1 MIFNNTGLTKDSII
15 FDFDISNIKSYDNN
29 TGFTITSLTYW
40 DNYILSDLT
49 LTGYGQTMYDFGL
62 ATSTSFTES
71 KSYTIKDRNLL
82 FNRIGYNNASGNTTY
97 PQITLGTGSEGNSL
111 VLSGGYLTSF
121 FKIPEKPFQLA
132 TYRNGVGFT
141 IDTWTYLD
149 QNTFDKITSYTEGV
163 FLYFGTKAENK
174 FNIKYSAS
182 TDAYTNPASIKYDSG
197 FTYDTNNYLQDIE
210 YNAVGFKFNND
221 KTISLRYLI
230 TSGLTTEIVTDKS
243 LTTTGWTNIAFT
255 FRYCNKIITNC
266 DNSNSEL
273 IDCVPTREGDLK
285 IFVNGKLFF
294 EKDCVEEFF
303 WLKDLNTS
311 SDRQIGLPYSINW
324 GGGSWGLKH
333 SFLPSVTSYT
343 AYSAITTATTYV
355 LASGATNILVDGNY
369 GTFEGASGT
378 TSGNTSGI
386 TTDVYSSILTAT
398 TAITYTG
405 TNSLLL
411 YASPSAIT
419 NVIIT
424 GFTYTGTTNIISG
437 GNNGSFE
444 DTVTGI
450 TTDIF
455 GASIITSTTQVF
467 SGTNSLRLFNLN
479 GITSETLTNYVYTS
493 ITSNILTDGDN
504 GNFTSGITGVTSPYV
519 EFLIS
524 GTSGNSI
531 SGNNLYY
538 YYDITSSTSSIYN
551 NKVFTFDTLYTLSS
565 NTRYIFSGQVYDN
578 NTYTLIEAFKSIY
591 LGFEDNSEVNYITL
605 TSVTYTTVTSSST
618 WVNLIYDFIVPSSAT
633 PSSTKLAVKTEYT
646 QTFNTNTSLYFDNFK
661 FIPFNTQE
669 QITINTGFT
678 YSSLTNNLLIFNQP
692 ISLESNKRY
701 LYQGKI
707 YDNNSFPATSDTKA
721 IYLDFSGITF
731 SGSLNNEITI
741 LSSVT
746 YTSETAVNQWTD
758 LKLYFQT
765 PLFITG
771 GSQYVPI
778 VKVVPSGISS
788 SYNLFFDDF
797 KIIKQDYTETSSAQT
812 EITGYTYTPLSN
824 VITNGDNGTFQSNIN
839 GMSTPLTNGTL
850 NQVVGASNYLG
861 LYNNGGS
868 VGGFTD
874 VNGYSF
880 VRFDTALNLSPNTKY
895 IFSGSVRDFA
905 RTYTSNQN
913 IFLGFLDGF
922 ETGCTTVSSVTF
934 NSGSTGNTFY
944 DLYYEFFTPSSGT
957 TNKTLTIKTNNTTL
971 FNTNFYLLFD
981 NFKLIPHTTNPQ
993 TAFTTSFTF
1002 STLTNNL
1009 VVFNTPINISPSKT
1023 YIYQGKFY
1031 DDNSYISGSNKNVY
1045 LTFSGGLNSEITIVS
1060 SVTYTSET
1068 SAATWNDLKLVFI
1081 TPSALTGTTSYTPLI
1096 KVDYTTGITAGYKF
1110 YFDEFSIAE
1119 YNLFNLT
1126 GLTGY
1131 SVTEEI
1137 LLNKNLKSIIKDN
1150 FDGSFHGKIQKLRMY
1165 DIDLNFTEIKKNYN
1179 YYSTKYGFTKL
1190 K

>member
-1 MIFNNTGLTKDSII
+1 
-15 FDFDISNIKSYDNN
+15 
-29 TGFTITSLTYW
+29 
-40 DNYILSDLT
+40 LSDLT

-62 ATSTSFTES
+62 TTSYTAN
-71 KSYTIKDRNLL
+71 KSYTIQNRNLV
-82 FNRIGYNNASGNTTY
+82 FNRIGYNDALGNTTF
-97 PQITLGTGSEGNSL
+97 PQIILTTSSTVGNSFT
-111 VLSGGYLTSF
+111 LSGGYLTTF
-121 FKIPEKPFQLA
+121 FKLSDKIFELTP
-132 TYRNGVGFT
+132 YRHGVGFT
-141 IDTWTYLD
+141 IDTWIYIDNNSFNNINTYND
-149 QNTFDKITSYTEGV
+149 GF
-163 FLYFGTKAENK
+163 FLYLGTKSENK
-174 FNIKYSAS
+174 FNIKYSAL
-182 TDAYTNPASIKYDSG
+182 TDSYTNSTSTLYDSG
-197 FTYDTNNYLQDIE
+197 FTYDTNNYIEDIE
-210 YNAVGFKFNND
+210 YNAIGFKFNND
-221 KTISLRYLI
+221 RTISLRYLGI
-230 TSGLTTEIVTDKS
+230 SGLTNEITTHNS
-243 LTTTGWTNIAFT
+243 LTTTGWTNFTTT
-255 FRYCNKIITNC
+255 FRYCDKIITNC
-266 DNSNSEL
+266 GDETNPL
-273 IDCVPTREGDLK
+273 IDCEPRREGNLK

-303 WLKDLNTS
+303 WLKDLNTE
-311 SDRQIGLPYSINW
+311 SDRQIGLPYTINW

-333 SFLPSVTSYT
+333 SFIPSITSYT
-343 AYSAITTATTYV
+343 AYSAVTTATTYV

-378 TSGNTSGI
+378 TTGNTSGI

-411 YASPSAIT
+411 YASPSAVT

-437 GNNGSFE
+437 GNSGSFE
-444 DTVTGI
+444 GTVTGI

-455 GASIITSTTQVF
+455 GASIVTSTTQVF

-504 GNFTSGITGVTSPYV
+504 GTFNSNIDNVVPPYV
-519 EFLIS
+519 EFLLS
-524 GTSGNSI
+524 GTSNNPI

-538 YYDITSSTSSIYN
+538 YYDIGAAETSIYS
-551 NKVFTFDTLYTLSS
+551 NKVFTFRTDYTLSA

-578 NTYTLIEAFKSIY
+578 NTYTGIEQYKSLY

-605 TSVTYTTVTSSST
+605 TSVTYTTVTSANT
-618 WVNLIYDFIVPSSAT
+618 WVNLIYDFIVPLSAT
-633 PSSTKLAVKTEYT
+633 PTSTKLAVKTEYT
-646 QTFNTNTSLYFDNFK
+646 ETFNENTSLHFDNFK

-669 QITINTGFT
+669 QNTINTGFT
-678 YSSLTNNLLIFNQP
+678 YSSLTDNLLIFNQP
-692 ISLESNKRY
+692 ILLEANKKY
-701 LYQGKI
+701 FYEGKV

-731 SGSLNNEITI
+731 SGSLNSEIII

-746 YTSETAVNQWTD
+746 YTSNTALNQWTD
-758 LKLYFQT
+758 LKLHFQT
-765 PLFITG
+765 PLTITG
-771 GSQYVPI
+771 GSQYLPI

-797 KIIKQDYTETSSAQT
+797 KIIKQDYTITSSA
-812 EITGYTYTPLSN
+812 
-824 VITNGDNGTFQSNIN
+824 
-839 GMSTPLTNGTL
+839 
-850 NQVVGASNYLG
+850 A
-861 LYNNGGS
+861 
-868 VGGFTD
+868 
-874 VNGYSF
+874 
-880 VRFDTALNLSPNTKY
+880 
-895 IFSGSVRDFA
+895 
-905 RTYTSNQN
+905 
-913 IFLGFLDGF
+913 
-922 ETGCTTVSSVTF
+922 
-934 NSGSTGNTFY
+934 
-944 DLYYEFFTPSSGT
+944 
-957 TNKTLTIKTNNTTL
+957 
-971 FNTNFYLLFD
+971 
-981 NFKLIPHTTNPQ
+981 
-993 TAFTTSFTF
+993 TSFTF

-1009 VVFNTPINISPSKT
+1009 VVFNTPINLSPSKT

-1031 DDNSYISGSNKNVY
+1031 DNNSYISGSNKNVY
-1045 LTFSGGLNSEITIVS
+1045 LTFSGGLNSEITIVT

-1096 KVDYTTGITAGYKF
+1096 KVDYTTGITLDYKF

-1137 LLNKNLKSIIKDN
+1137 LFNKNVKSIIKDN

-1165 DIDLNFTEIKKNYN
+1165 DIDLKFTEIKKNYN
-1179 YYSTKYGFTKL
+1179 YFSTKYGFTKL

>member
-1 MIFNNTGLTKDSII
+1 MIFSNTGLTKDNII
-15 FDFDISNIKSYDNN
+15 FDFDISNIKSYDTNS
-29 TGFTITSLTYW
+29 GFTLTSLTFW
-40 DNYILSDLT
+40 ENYILSDLT

-62 ATSTSFTES
+62 AKSTSFTET
-71 KSYTIKDRNLL
+71 KTYTIKDRNLIL
-82 FNRIGYNNASGNTTY
+82 NRIGYNNATGNTTF
-97 PQITLGTGSEGNSL
+97 PQIVLGTGSEGNSF

-121 FKIPEKPFQLA
+121 FKIPEKTFELA
-132 TYRNGVGFT
+132 PYRHGLGFT
-141 IDTWTYLD
+141 IDTWVYID
-149 QNTFDKITSYTEGV
+149 QNTFDKITSYTEGF

-174 FNIKYSAS
+174 FNVFYSAS
-182 TDAYTNPASIKYDSG
+182 TDNLGTG

-210 YNAVGFKFNND
+210 YNSIGFKINND
-221 KTISLRYLI
+221 KTLSLRYLI
-230 TSGLTTEIVTDKS
+230 TSGLTNEIITNNS
-243 LTTTGWTNIAFT
+243 LTTTGWTNIAIT
-255 FRYCNKIITNC
+255 FRYCDKIITNC
-266 DNSNSEL
+266 GEETNVL
-273 IDCVPTREGDLK
+273 IDCKPRRDGSLK

-294 EKDCVEEFF
+294 EDDCSEEFF
-303 WLKDLNTS
+303 WLKDLNTE
-311 SDRQIGLPYSINW
+311 SDRQIGLPYTINW

-333 SFLPSVTSYT
+333 SFIPSITSYT
-343 AYSAITTATTYV
+343 AYSAVTTATTYV

-378 TSGNTSGI
+378 TTGNTSGI

-411 YASPSAIT
+411 YASPSAVT

-437 GNNGSFE
+437 GNSGSFE
-444 DTVTGI
+444 GTVTGI
-450 TTDIF
+450 TTNIF
-455 GASIITSTTQVF
+455 GASIVTSTTQVF

-504 GNFTSGITGVTSPYV
+504 GTFNSNITNVDSPNS
-519 EFLIS
+519 EFSIS
-524 GTSGNSI
+524 GTSNNPI

-538 YYDITSSTSSIYN
+538 YNASPIFNIVEN
-551 NKVFTFDTLYTLSS
+551 NIFTFRTPYTLSS

-578 NTYTLIEAFKSIY
+578 NTYTGIGQYKSIY

-605 TSVTYTTVTSSST
+605 TSITYTTDTSSST
-618 WVNLIYDFIVPSSAT
+618 WVNLIYDFIVPLSAT
-633 PSSTKLAVKTEYT
+633 PTSTKLAVKTEYT
-646 QTFNTNTSLYFDNFK
+646 NTFNTNTSLYFDNFK
-661 FIPFNTQE
+661 FIPFNTQQ
-669 QITINTGFT
+669 QITINSGFT
-678 YSSLTNNLLIFNQP
+678 YSSLTDNLLIFNQP

-701 LYQGKI
+701 LYQGKV

-731 SGSLNNEITI
+731 SGSLNSENVI

-746 YTSETAVNQWTD
+746 YTSTTSANTWVD
-758 LKLYFQT
+758 LKLHFQT
-765 PLFITG
+765 PLIITG

-778 VKVVPSGISS
+778 VKVVPSGISG
-788 SYNLFFDDF
+788 SYNFYFDDF
-797 KIIKQDYTETSSAQT
+797 KIIKQDYLQTSSLQI

-824 VITNGDNGTFQSNIN
+824 IITNGDNGTFQSNIN

-861 LYNNGGS
+861 LYNNGGPFGVFS
-868 VGGFTD
+868 N

-880 VRFDTALNLSPNTKY
+880 VNFNTALNLSANTKY
-895 IFSGSVRDFA
+895 IYSGTVRDYA
-905 RTYTSNQN
+905 QTYTSNKN

-922 ETGCTTVSSVTF
+922 ETGCTTISSVTF
-934 NSGSTGNTFY
+934 NTASTSNIFY
-944 DLYYEFFTPSSGT
+944 DLYYEFITPSSDT
-957 TNKTLTIKTNNTTL
+957 SNKTLTIKTDNTTL
-971 FNTNFYLLFD
+971 FNTSFYLFFD
-981 NFKLIPHTTNPQ
+981 NFKLIPHITNPQ

-1009 VVFNTPINISPSKT
+1009 VVFNTPVNLSPNKT

-1031 DDNSYISGSNKNVY
+1031 DNNSWISGSNKNVY
-1045 LTFSGGLNSEITIVS
+1045 LTFSGGLNSEITVVTSI
-1060 SVTYTSET
+1060 TYTSET
-1068 SAATWNDLKLVFI
+1068 SAATWNDLKLIFT
-1081 TPSALTGTTSYTPLI
+1081 TPSGLTGTTSYTPVI

-1131 SVTEEI
+1131 SVTEQI
-1137 LLNKNLKSIIKDN
+1137 LLNKNVHSIIKDN

-1165 DIDLNFTEIKKNYN
+1165 DIDLNFSEIKKNYN
-1179 YYSTKYGFTKL
+1179 YYSSKYGFTKL

>member
-1 MIFNNTGLTKDSII
+1 MIFTNTGLTKDNII
-15 FDFDISNIKSYDNN
+15 FDFDISNSKSYDSN
-29 TGFTITSLTYW
+29 TGFTLTSLTFW
-40 DNYILSDLT
+40 DGYILSDLT

-62 ATSTSFTES
+62 SNVTSLTES
-71 KSYTIKDRNLL
+71 KSYTIRDRNLV
-82 FNRIGYNNASGNTTY
+82 FNRIGYNDATGNTTF
-97 PQITLGTGSEGNSL
+97 PQIILNTGTEGNSL

-121 FKIPEKPFQLA
+121 FKIPDKEFQLG

-141 IDTWTYLD
+141 IDTWIYLD
-149 QNTFDKITSYTEGV
+149 QNTFNKITSYTEGF

-182 TDAYTNPASIKYDSG
+182 TDAYTNIASVLYNSG

-210 YNAVGFKFNND
+210 YNSVGFKFNND
-221 KTISLRYLI
+221 KTLSLRYLGV
-230 TSGLTTEIVTDKS
+230 SGLTNEILTDKS
-243 LTTTGWTNIAFT
+243 ITTTGWTNIAFT
-255 FRYCNKIITNC
+255 FRYCNKIIVNC
-266 DNSNSEL
+266 DNSNSSL
-273 IDCVPTREGDLK
+273 IDCVSPREGDFK

-303 WLKDLNTS
+303 WLKELNTDT
-311 SDRQIGLPYSINW
+311 DRQIGLPYSINW

-333 SFLPSVTSYT
+333 SFTPSITSYT
-343 AYSAITTATTYV
+343 DYSAVTTATTYV

-437 GNNGSFE
+437 GNSGSFE
-444 DTVTGI
+444 STVTGI
-450 TTDIF
+450 TTDII

-467 SGTNSLRLFNLN
+467 SGTNSLRLFNVS
-479 GITSETLTNYVYTS
+479 GITSETITNYIYTS
-493 ITSNILTDGDN
+493 VTSNILTDGDN
-504 GNFTSGITGVTSPYV
+504 GNFTSGIVGVTSPYGKY
-519 EFLIS
+519 LLS
-524 GTSGNSI
+524 GTSNNPI

-538 YYDITSSTSSIYN
+538 YYDSFGGDSLYS

-578 NTYTLIEAFKSIY
+578 NTYTGIEQFKSLY
-591 LGFEDNSEVNYITL
+591 LGFEDDSEINFTNI
-605 TSVTYTTVTSSST
+605 TSVTYTTDTSANT
-618 WVNLIYDFIVPSSAT
+618 WVNLIYDFIIPSSYT
-633 PSSTKLAVKTEYT
+633 PSATKLAVKTEYT
-646 QTFNTNTSLYFDNFK
+646 NTFNTNTSLYFDNFK
-661 FIPFNTQE
+661 FIPFNTELQT
-669 QITINTGFT
+669 IINTGFT
-678 YSSLTNNLLIFNQP
+678 YSSLTDNLLIFDSP

-701 LYQGKI
+701 LYEGKI
-707 YDNNSFPATSDTKA
+707 YDNNSFPATSDTKG

-731 SGSLNNEITI
+731 SGSLNSENII
-741 LSSVT
+741 FSSVT
-746 YTSETAVNQWTD
+746 YTSTTSANTWVD
-758 LKLYFQT
+758 LKLHFQT
-765 PLFITG
+765 PLIITG
-771 GSQYVPI
+771 GSQYAPI
-778 VKVVPSGISS
+778 VKINPTGISG
-788 SYNLFFDDF
+788 SYNFYFDDF
-797 KIIKQDYTETSSAQT
+797 KIIKQDYTQTSSAQT

-824 VITNGDNGTFQSNIN
+824 IITDGDNGTFESNFN
-839 GMSTPLTNGTL
+839 GMSTPLTNGAL
-850 NQVVGASNYLG
+850 SQVVSSSNYLG
-861 LYNNGGS
+861 LNNNGGP
-868 VGGFTD
+868 VGGFSN

-880 VRFDTALNLSPNTKY
+880 VRFNTPFNLSANTKY
-895 IFSGSVRDFA
+895 IYSGSVRDFA
-905 RTYTSNQN
+905 QTYTSNQN

-922 ETGCTTVSSVTF
+922 ETGCTTVTSITF
-934 NSGSTGNTFY
+934 NSGSTGNIFY
-944 DLYYEFFTPSSGT
+944 NLYYEFITPSANT
-957 TNKTLTIKTNNTTL
+957 TGKTLTIKTDNTTL
-971 FNTNFYLLFD
+971 FNTNFFLLFD
-981 NFKLIPHTTNPQ
+981 NFKLIPHITNPQ

-1009 VVFNTPINISPSKT
+1009 VVFNTPVNILPNKT

-1031 DDNSYISGSNKNVY
+1031 DDNSYASGSNKNVY
-1045 LTFSGGLNSEITIVS
+1045 LTFSGGLNSEITVVT
-1060 SVTYTSET
+1060 SVTYTSGT
-1068 SAATWNDLKLVFI
+1068 SATTWNDLKLIFI
-1081 TPSALTGTTSYTPLI
+1081 TPSGLTGTTSYTPVI

-1131 SVTEEI
+1131 SVTEQI
-1137 LLNKNLKSIIKDN
+1137 LLNKNLDSIIKDN
-1150 FDGSFHGKIQKLRMY
+1150 FDGSFYGKIQKLRMY
-1165 DIDLNFTEIKKNYN
+1165 DIDLNFSEIKKNYN

>member
-1 MIFNNTGLTKDSII
+1 MIFTNTGLTKDNII
-15 FDFDISNIKSYDNN
+15 FDFDISNIKSYDLN
-29 TGFTITSLTYW
+29 TGFTLTSLTFW
-40 DNYILSDLT
+40 ENYILSDLT

-62 ATSTSFTES
+62 AKSTSFTET
-71 KSYTIKDRNLL
+71 KTYTIKDRNLIL
-82 FNRIGYNNASGNTTY
+82 NRIGYNNATGNTTF
-97 PQITLGTGSEGNSL
+97 PQIVLGTGSEGNSF

-121 FKIPEKPFQLA
+121 FKIPEKTFELA
-132 TYRNGVGFT
+132 PYRHGLGFT
-141 IDTWTYLD
+141 IDTWVFID
-149 QNTFDKITSYTEGV
+149 QNTFDNITSYTEGF

-174 FNIKYSAS
+174 FNVFYSAS
-182 TDAYTNPASIKYDSG
+182 TDNLGTG
-197 FTYDTNNYLQDIE
+197 FTYDINNYLEDIE
-210 YNAVGFKFNND
+210 YNSIGFKINKD

-230 TSGLTTEIVTDKS
+230 TSGLTNEIITNNS
-243 LTTTGWTNIAFT
+243 LTTTGWTNIAIT
-255 FRYCNKIITNC
+255 FRYCDKIITNC
-266 DNSNSEL
+266 GDETNVL
-273 IDCVPTREGDLK
+273 IDCKPKRDGSLK

-294 EKDCVEEFF
+294 EDDCSEEFF
-303 WLKDLNTS
+303 WLKDLNTE
-311 SDRQIGLPYSINW
+311 SDRQIGLPYTINW

-333 SFLPSVTSYT
+333 SFFPSVTSYT
-343 AYSAITTATTYV
+343 AYSAVTTATTYV
-355 LASGATNILVDGNY
+355 LASGATNVLVDGNY

-378 TSGNTSGI
+378 TSGNTSGV

-437 GNNGSFE
+437 GNSGSFE
-444 DTVTGI
+444 GTVTGI
-450 TTDIF
+450 TSDIF

-467 SGTNSLRLFNLN
+467 SGTNSLRLFNLS
-479 GITSETLTNYVYTS
+479 GITSETITNYVYTS

-504 GNFTSGITGVTSPYV
+504 GTFNSNILNVASPNSD
-519 EFLIS
+519 FLLS
-524 GTSGNSI
+524 GTSNNPI

-538 YYDITSSTSSIYN
+538 YNDSPIFEILEN
-551 NKVFTFDTLYTLSS
+551 NIFTFRTSYNLSS

-578 NTYTLIEAFKSIY
+578 NTYTGIEQYKSIY

-605 TSVTYTTVTSSST
+605 TSLTYTTDTSSST
-618 WVNLIYDFIVPSSAT
+618 WVNLIYDFIVPLSAT
-633 PSSTKLAVKTEYT
+633 PSSTQLAVKTEYGE
-646 QTFNTNTSLYFDNFK
+646 TFNTNTSLYFDNFK

-678 YSSLTNNLLIFNQP
+678 YSSITDNLLIFNQP
-692 ISLESNKRY
+692 ILLEANKKY
-701 LYQGKI
+701 FYEGKV

-731 SGSLNNEITI
+731 SGSLNSEITI

-746 YTSETAVNQWTD
+746 YTSTTSANTWVD
-758 LKLYFQT
+758 LKLHFQT
-765 PLFITG
+765 PLIITG

-797 KIIKQDYTETSSAQT
+797 KIIKQDYTETSSLET
-812 EITGYTYTPLSN
+812 EIRGYTYTPLSN
-824 VITNGDNGTFQSNIN
+824 IITNGDNGTFQNNIN

-861 LYNNGGS
+861 LFNNGGS

-880 VRFDTALNLSPNTKY
+880 IQFNTPFDLSADTKY

-922 ETGCTTVSSVTF
+922 ETGCTTVSSITF

-944 DLYYEFFTPSSGT
+944 DLYYEFFTPSANT
-957 TNKTLTIKTNNTTL
+957 TGKTLTIKTNNTTL
-971 FNTNFYLLFD
+971 FNTNFFLLFD
-981 NFKLIPHTTNPQ
+981 NFKLIPHTTIPQ

-1009 VVFNTPINISPSKT
+1009 VVFNTPVNLSPSKT

-1031 DDNSYISGSNKNVY
+1031 DDNSWISGSNKNVY
-1045 LTFSGGLNSEITIVS
+1045 LTFSGGLNSEITVVT

-1068 SAATWNDLKLVFI
+1068 SAATWNDLKLIFT
-1081 TPSALTGTTSYTPLI
+1081 TPSGLTGTTSYTPVI
-1096 KVDYTTGITAGYKF
+1096 KVDYATGITAGYKF

-1131 SVTEEI
+1131 SVTEQI
-1137 LLNKNLKSIIKDN
+1137 LLNKNAHSIIKDN

-1165 DIDLNFTEIKKNYN
+1165 DIDLNFSEIKKNYN
-1179 YYSTKYGFTKL
+1179 FYSSKYGFTKL

>member
-1 MIFNNTGLTKDSII
+1 MIFTNTGLTKDNII
-15 FDFDISNIKSYDNN
+15 FDFDTSNVKSYDSN
-29 TGFTITSLTYW
+29 TGFTLTSLTFW

-71 KSYTIKDRNLL
+71 KSYTIKDRNLVL
-82 FNRIGYNNASGNTTY
+82 NRIGYNNATGQTTF
-97 PQITLGTGSEGNSL
+97 PQITLNTGSEGNSF

-121 FKIPEKPFQLA
+121 FKIPEKSFQLA

-141 IDTWTYLD
+141 IDTWVYLD
-149 QNTFDKITSYTEGV
+149 QNTFNKITSYTEGI

-174 FNIKYSAS
+174 FNIFYSAS
-182 TDAYTNPASIKYDSG
+182 TDAYTNTASTKYDSG
-197 FTYDTNNYLQDIE
+197 FTYDTNNYIQDIE

-266 DNSNSEL
+266 DNSNSSL
-273 IDCVPTREGDLK
+273 IDCVAPREGDLK

-333 SFLPSVTSYT
+333 SFFPSVTSYT

-355 LASGATNILVDGNY
+355 LASGSTNILVDGNY

-419 NVIIT
+419 NLIIT

-437 GNNGSFE
+437 GNSGSFE
-444 DTVTGI
+444 GTVTGI
-450 TTDIF
+450 TTDIIS
-455 GASIITSTTQVF
+455 ASIITSTTQVF
-467 SGTNSLRLFNLN
+467 SGTNSL
-479 GITSETLTNYVYTS
+479 Y
-493 ITSNILTDGDN
+493 
-504 GNFTSGITGVTSPYV
+504 
-519 EFLIS
+519 
-524 GTSGNSI
+524 
-531 SGNNLYY
+531 
-538 YYDITSSTSSIYN
+538 
-551 NKVFTFDTLYTLSS
+551 LSA
-565 NTRYIFSGQVYDN
+565 
-578 NTYTLIEAFKSIY
+578 E
-591 LGFEDNSEVNYITL
+591 
-605 TSVTYTTVTSSST
+605 
-618 WVNLIYDFIVPSSAT
+618 
-633 PSSTKLAVKTEYT
+633 
-646 QTFNTNTSLYFDNFK
+646 
-661 FIPFNTQE
+661 
-669 QITINTGFT
+669 T
-678 YSSLTNNLLIFNQP
+678 YSSLTDNLLYFTTP
-692 ISLESNKRY
+692 ISLQANKRY
-701 LYQGKI
+701 LYEGKF
-707 YDNNSFPATSDTKA
+707 YDNNTFPLTSDTKGV
-721 IYLDFSGITF
+721 YLQFLSADLSDILD
-731 SGSLNNEITI
+731 SENII

-746 YTSETAVNQWTD
+746 YTSDTAINQWVD
-758 LKLYFQT
+758 LKFHFQT
-765 PLFITG
+765 PLIITG
-771 GSQYVPI
+771 GSQYLPA
-778 VKVVPSGISS
+778 VKIIPSAITGSCNF
-788 SYNLFFDDF
+788 YFDNF
-797 KIIKQDYTETSSAQT
+797 KVIKQDYIETSSAAT
-812 EITGYTYTPLSN
+812 EITGYSYTPLSN
-824 VITNGDNGTFQSNIN
+824 IITNGDNGTFQSNIN

-850 NQVVGASNYLG
+850 NQVVGTSNYLG

-868 VGGFTD
+868 VGGFSD

-880 VRFDTALNLSPNTKY
+880 VRFNTALNLSANTKY
-895 IFSGSVRDFA
+895 IFSGSVWDFA
-905 RTYTSNQN
+905 QTYTSNQN

-934 NSGSTGNTFY
+934 NSGSTGNDFY
-944 DLYYEFFTPSSGT
+944 DLYYEFITPSSGT

-981 NFKLIPHTTNPQ
+981 NFKLIPHITNSQ
-993 TAFTTSFTF
+993 TAYTTSFTF

-1009 VVFNTPINISPSKT
+1009 VVFNTPINVSPSKT

-1045 LTFSGGLNSEITIVS
+1045 LTFSGGLNSEITVVT

-1068 SAATWNDLKLVFI
+1068 SAATWSDLKLVFI

-1110 YFDEFSIAE
+1110 YFDDFSISE
-1119 YNLFNLT
+1119 YDLFNLT

-1137 LLNKNLKSIIKDN
+1137 LLNKNVKSIIKDN

-1165 DIDLNFTEIKKNYN
+1165 DIDLDFTEIKKNYN

>member
-1 MIFNNTGLTKDSII
+1 MIFSNTGLTKDNII
-15 FDFDISNIKSYDNN
+15 FDFDISNIKSYDSNS
-29 TGFTITSLTYW
+29 GFTITSLTYW
-40 DNYILSDLT
+40 NNYVLSDLT

-62 ATSTSFTES
+62 SKSTSFTES
-71 KSYTIKDRNLL
+71 KSYTIKDRNLI
-82 FNRIGYNNASGNTTY
+82 FNKIGYNDATGYTTF
-97 PQITLGTGSEGNSL
+97 PQITLGTGSEGNSF
-111 VLSGGYLTSF
+111 VLSGGYLTTF
-121 FKIPEKPFQLA
+121 FKIPEKSFQLA
-132 TYRNGVGFT
+132 PYRHGVGFT
-141 IDTWTYLD
+141 IDSWIYLD
-149 QNTFDKITSYTEGV
+149 QNAFNKITSHTEGF

-182 TDAYTNPASIKYDSG
+182 TDAYTNTVSTLYDSG

-221 KTISLRYLI
+221 KTLSLRYLG
-230 TSGLTTEIVTDKS
+230 TSGLTNEILTDNQI
-243 LTTTGWTNIAFT
+243 TTTGWTNIAFT
-255 FRYCNKIITNC
+255 FRYCDKIITNC
-266 DNSNSEL
+266 SDETNVL
-273 IDCVPTREGDLK
+273 IDCKPKRDGNLK

-294 EKDCVEEFF
+294 EDDCVEEFF
-303 WLKDLNTS
+303 WLKDLNTD
-311 SDRQIGLPYSINW
+311 SDRQIGLPYTINW

-333 SFLPSVTSYT
+333 SFFQSVTSYT
-343 AYSAITTATTYV
+343 AYSAVTTATTYV

-369 GTFEGASGT
+369 GTFEGATGT

-386 TTDVYSSILTAT
+386 TTDVYSSILSAT

-437 GNNGSFE
+437 GNSGSFE

-450 TTDIF
+450 TTDII
-455 GASIITSTTQVF
+455 GASVVTSTTQVF

-504 GNFTSGITGVTSPYV
+504 GTFNSAITGITSSQSN
-519 EFLIS
+519 FLLS
-524 GTSGNSI
+524 GTSSNSI

-538 YYDITSSTSSIYN
+538 YYVGPINIVGN
-551 NKVFTFDTLYTLSS
+551 NIFTFDTLYTLSS

-578 NTYTLIEAFKSIY
+578 NTYTGIEQYKSLY
-591 LGFEDNSEVNYITL
+591 LGFEDDSEINYITL
-605 TSVTYTTVTSSST
+605 TSITYTTDTSSST
-618 WVNLIYDFIVPSSAT
+618 WVNLIYDFIVPSSVTTT
-633 PSSTKLAVKTEYT
+633 PTKLAVKTEYT
-646 QTFNTNTSLYFDNFK
+646 ETFNTNTSLYFDNFK

-669 QITINTGFT
+669 QITINSGFT
-678 YSSLTNNLLIFNQP
+678 YSSLTDNLLIFNQP

-701 LYQGKI
+701 LYEGKL

-731 SGSLNNEITI
+731 SGSLNSEITI

-746 YTSETAVNQWTD
+746 YTSDTAINQWID
-758 LKLYFQT
+758 LKLHFQT
-765 PLFITG
+765 PLIITG
-771 GSQYVPI
+771 NSQYVPI
-778 VKVVPSGISS
+778 IKVVPSGISG
-788 SYNLFFDDF
+788 SYNFYLDDF
-797 KIIKQDYTETSSAQT
+797 KIIKQDYVETSSAVT
-812 EITGYTYTPLSN
+812 EIIGYTYTPLSN
-824 VITNGDNGTFQSNIN
+824 IITNGDNGTFQSNIN
-839 GMSTPLTNGTL
+839 GMSTPLTNGIL

-861 LYNNGGS
+861 LFNNGGS

-880 VRFDTALNLSPNTKY
+880 VRFNTPFNLSANTKY
-895 IFSGSVRDFA
+895 IFSGSVWDFA
-905 RTYTSNQN
+905 QTYNSNRN
-913 IFLGFLDGF
+913 ISLGFLDGF
-922 ETGCTTVSSVTF
+922 ETSCTTVSSVTF
-934 NSGSTGNTFY
+934 NSGSTENDFY
-944 DLYYEFFTPSSGT
+944 DLYYEFITPSSGT
-957 TNKTLTIKTNNTTL
+957 SNKTLTIKTDNTTL
-971 FNTNFYLLFD
+971 FNTNFYLFFD
-981 NFKLIPHTTNPQ
+981 NFKLIPHITNPQ

-1009 VVFNTPINISPSKT
+1009 VVFNTPVNLSPNKT
-1023 YIYQGKFY
+1023 YIYQVKFY

-1045 LTFSGGLNSEITIVS
+1045 LTFSGGLNSEITVVT

-1081 TPSALTGTTSYTPLI
+1081 TPSVLTGTTAYIPLI
-1096 KVDYTTGITAGYKF
+1096 KVDYTTGITVGYKF

-1119 YNLFNLT
+1119 YDLTNLT

-1131 SVTEEI
+1131 SITEEI
-1137 LLNKNLKSIIKDN
+1137 LFNKDSKSIVKDN

-1165 DIDLNFTEIKKNYN
+1165 DVDLDFTEIKKNYN